1 MSLAVDIPEEANR
14 KYDFALARADM
25 EYDQEWK
32 IVSEEIIP
40 NVTSDNKLSFA
51 LKEDGVYAVVFNP
64 RDPVSVVNDCGL
76 LCQFQD
82 QIIYGVIIVA
92 FLALAILYVF
102 WRVKRYVTKHR
113 KQKGYLKN
121 LEGQISELKVE
132 ETEIEGQ
139 TVEDKLDGIQFT
151 VNPLY
156 ADFRDQYKQD
166 KLRELMTLIAKQKLA
181 EQKMIIEKRQL
192 QRDVT
197 CHQ

>member
-1 MSLAVDIPEEANR
+1 LSLAVDIPEEANR

-64 RDPVSVVNDCGL
+64 RDPVSVVDDCGL

>member
-64 RDPVSVVNDCGL
+64 RDPVSVVDDCGL

>member
-1 MSLAVDIPEEANR
+1 M
-14 KYDFALARADM
+14 
-25 EYDQEWK
+25 
-32 IVSEEIIP
+32 
-40 NVTSDNKLSFA
+40 
-51 LKEDGVYAVVFNP
+51 
-64 RDPVSVVNDCGL
+64 
-76 LCQFQD
+76 
-82 QIIYGVIIVA
+82 
-92 FLALAILYVF
+92 
-102 WRVKRYVTKHR
+102 TKHR

>member
-1 MSLAVDIPEEANR
+1 M
-14 KYDFALARADM
+14 
-25 EYDQEWK
+25 
-32 IVSEEIIP
+32 VSEEIIP
-40 NVTSDNKLSFA
+40 DVTSYNKLSFA

-64 RDPVSVVNDCGL
+64 RDPVSVVDDCGL